1 MDKAFTWDNDKHLKH
16 FPALVDNMARH
27 AEKKKKEKK
36 ASEARMREIRDNKLY
51 PEDVDELCAK

>member
-16 FPALVDNMARH
+16 FPTLVDNMAKH

-36 ASEARMREIRDNKLY
+36 ASEAKMREIRDNKLY
-51 PEDVDELCAK
+51 PKVEDLL